1 MMTTKSDPSKTTVA
15 ERTGFSSR
23 SRVYPLILCALF
35 TALTGVFSFL
45 SIPLPF
51 TPVPV
56 NLATLAVMLS
66 GLLLG
71 AKYGTLSQLVYLLAG
86 AIGVPVFSG
95 GSSGLGILTG
105 ATGGYL
111 IGYLLCA
118 ACCGAIAG
126 NSRSPVRTVP
136 AMIVGIAVCYTL
148 GTLWYIHLTQVALV
162 PALLSCVLPFIPG
175 DLLKITAAAIL
186 VYRFP
191 RGSFIRTVS

>member
-1 MMTTKSDPSKTTVA
+1 MTIQSDTSKTA
-15 ERTGFSSR
+15 AGHAGQRSY

-35 TALTGVFSFL
+35 TALTGVSSFL

-71 AKYGTLSQLVYLLAG
+71 AKYGSLSQLVYLLSG

-111 IGYLLCA
+111 IGYLFCA

-126 NSRSPVRTVP
+126 NSRNPLRTVP

-148 GTLWYIHLTQVALV
+148 GTLWYIHLTGIAIV
-162 PALLSCVLPFIPG
+162 PAFLSCVLPFIPG
-175 DLLKITAAAIL
+175 DLLKITAAAVL
-186 VYRFP
+186 VHRFP
-191 RGSFIRTVS
+191 RGSMIRTAV